1 MYSISP
7 KRHTGDAGMYQ
18 AGERLRLS
26 AVALKGRTGGA
37 LQAAAG
43 SAASAVQALRRA
55 MGKLRR
61 AGWALADQCVV
72 SAANFFTIY
81 LFALCLEPSVFGAFM
96 LAYTGLLLL
105 TNLQSAL
112 VVQPHNVLGAALP
125 QPEYQRFTGAL
136 VLAQLIS
143 CAAACA
149 LLAVA
154 GWLIARVH
162 APAGNLLLVLA
173 VVVVPWMAQDF
184 VRRVLYTRGE
194 SRAAAINDGVTYGL
208 RLVGALLL
216 VGAAGTATAVS
227 ALWVLG
233 LTSAMGVLV
242 GLWQLRHHV
251 RMGGRGSLAGVAR
264 TWREAWDFGKW
275 LTAQN
280 AMLWFGSQGH
290 AWVVGILL
298 GAEQVGLYRAATH
311 LANVMNP
318 VFQTA
323 FSYLPSRG
331 SRAYHAGGVAGLSQ
345 WVKRVSWALLLPV
358 LPFVVVLA
366 GFPGQVLELA
376 YGGKYAGTNLALIL
390 GLATIGQCILYSK
403 FPFDIGLLALR
414 STKSIFYVYLIPV
427 ALLLT
432 AGTALIY
439 FLGIVGVPLSGIL
452 INSALLAATWL
463 AYRKR
468 VMRGEAP

>member
-1 MYSISP
+1 
-7 KRHTGDAGMYQ
+7 MYQ
-18 AGERLRLS
+18 AGERLRSS
-26 AVALKGRTGGA
+26 AVVLKARTGGA

-43 SAASAVQALRRA
+43 AAAPAVQALRRA
-55 MGKLRR
+55 MGKLRG

-72 SAANFFTIY
+72 SATNFLTIY
-81 LFALCLEPSVFGAFM
+81 LFALYLEPSVFGAFM

-112 VVQPHNVLGAALP
+112 VVQPHNVLGATLP

-149 LLAVA
+149 LLAAA
-154 GWLIARVH
+154 GWLIARVY
-162 APAGNLLLVLA
+162 ASAAGNLLLALA
-173 VVVVPWMAQDF
+173 VVVVPWMAQEF

-208 RLVGALLL
+208 RLFGALML
-216 VGAAGTATAVS
+216 VGVAGSATAVS

-233 LTSAMGVLV
+233 LSSAMGVLV

-251 RMGGRGSLAGVAR
+251 RMGSRATAAQ
-264 TWREAWDFGKW
+264 TWREAWHFGKW
-275 LTAQN
+275 LTAQST
-280 AMLWFGSQGH
+280 MLWFGGQGH

-331 SRAYHAGGVAGLSQ
+331 SRAYHAGGVAGLAQ
-345 WVKRVSWALLLPV
+345 WVKQVSWKLLLPV
-358 LPFVVVLA
+358 LPFVVVLV
-366 GFPGQVLELA
+366 GFPGQILELA
-376 YGGKYAGTNLALIL
+376 YGDKYAGTNLALIL
-390 GLATIGQCILYSK
+390 VLATIGQCILYSK

-432 AGTALIY
+432 AGTALIH

-468 VMRGEAP
+468 LRGGAA

>member
-1 MYSISP
+1 VTPRLYE
-7 KRHTGDAGMYQ
+7 AG
-18 AGERLRLS
+18 GRLRS
-26 AVALKGRTGGA
+26 AVALNGRAGGA
-37 LQAAAG
+37 LRAAAG
-43 SAASAVQALRRA
+43 AAARGAQALRNA
-55 MGKLRR
+55 MRKLRG

-72 SAANFFTIY
+72 SAANFLTIY
-81 LFALCLEPSVFGAFM
+81 LFALYFEPSVFGTFM

-105 TNLQSAL
+105 TSLQSAL
-112 VVQPHNVLGAALP
+112 VGQPHNVLGAPLP
-125 QPEYQRFTGAL
+125 QAEYQRLTGAL
-136 VLAQLIS
+136 MLAQVIS
-143 CAAACA
+143 CAVACA
-149 LLAVA
+149 LLAACGLLV
-154 GWLIARVH
+154 ARVYSP
-162 APAGNLLLVLA
+162 AAGNVLMA
-173 VVVVPWMAQDF
+173 LAAVVVPWMAQEF

-208 RLVGALLL
+208 RFLGALAL
-216 VGAAGTATAVS
+216 VGAAGSATAVS

-233 LTSAMGVLV
+233 LSSAAGALM

-251 RMGGRGSLAGVAR
+251 RMGGPEAVAR
-264 TWREAWDFGKW
+264 AWREAWQLGKW

-280 AMLWFGSQGH
+280 TMLWFGSQGH

-311 LANVMNP
+311 LANAMNP

-323 FSYLPSRG
+323 FSHLPSRG
-331 SRAYHAGGVAGLSQ
+331 SRAYHAGGVAGLAQ
-345 WVKRVSWALLLPV
+345 WVKRASWKLLLPL
-358 LPFVVVLA
+358 LPFVVVLV
-366 GFPGQVLELA
+366 GFPDQVLELA
-376 YGGKYAGTNLALIL
+376 YGDKYAGTNLALIL
-390 GLATIGQCILYSK
+390 ALATIGQCILYSK
-403 FPFDIGLLALR
+403 FPFDVGLLALR

-468 VMRGEAP
+468 LNRGEVA

>member
-1 MYSISP
+1 MHP
-7 KRHTGDAGMYQ
+7 
-18 AGERLRLS
+18 AGERLRT

-43 SAASAVQALRRA
+43 AVAPAVQALRRA
-55 MGKLRR
+55 MGKLRG
-61 AGWALADQCVV
+61 ASWALADQCVV
-72 SAANFFTIY
+72 SAANFLTIY
-81 LFALCLEPSVFGAFM
+81 LFALYLEPPIFGAFM

-105 TNLQSAL
+105 TSLQSAL
-112 VVQPHNVLGAALP
+112 VAQPHNVLGAALP
-125 QPEYQRFTGAL
+125 QPEYQRFNGAL
-136 VLAQLIS
+136 VLAQLIL

-149 LLAVA
+149 LLAAA
-154 GWLIARVH
+154 GWFIARLH
-162 APAGNLLLVLA
+162 APAAGNLLLALA
-173 VVVVPWMAQDF
+173 IVVVPWMAQEF

-208 RLVGALLL
+208 RLLGALAL
-216 VGAAGTATAVS
+216 VGAAGSATAVS

-233 LTSAMGVLV
+233 LSSAMGVLV

-251 RMGGRGSLAGVAR
+251 RMGSLATVAR
-264 TWREAWDFGKW
+264 TWREAWHFGKW

-280 AMLWFGSQGH
+280 MMLWFGGNGH

-331 SRAYHAGGVAGLSQ
+331 SRAYHAGGVAGLAQ
-345 WVKRVSWALLLPV
+345 WVKQVSWKLLLPV
-358 LPFVVVLA
+358 LPFVVVLV

-376 YGGKYAGTNLALIL
+376 YGDKFAGTNLALIL
-390 GLATIGQCILYSK
+390 ALATIGQCILYSK
-403 FPFDIGLLALR
+403 FPFDVGLLALR

-432 AGTALIY
+432 VGTALIY
-439 FLGIVGVPLSGIL
+439 FLGILGVPLSGIL

-468 VMRGEAP
+468 LMRGEAA

>member
-1 MYSISP
+1 MV
-7 KRHTGDAGMYQ
+7 Q
-18 AGERLRLS
+18 AGERLRS
-26 AVALKGRTGGA
+26 AVALKGRAGGA
-37 LQAAAG
+37 LPAA
-43 SAASAVQALRRA
+43 AASAAQALRRA
-55 MGKLRR
+55 MGKLRG

-72 SAANFFTIY
+72 SAANFLTIY
-81 LFALCLEPSVFGAFM
+81 LFALYLDAPVFGAFM

-149 LLAVA
+149 LLAGA

-162 APAGNLLLVLA
+162 APAAGSLLLALA
-173 VVVVPWMAQDF
+173 VVVVPWLAQEF
-184 VRRVLYTRGE
+184 MRRVLYTRGE
-194 SRAAAINDGVTYGL
+194 SRAAAINDGVTYGS
-208 RLVGALLL
+208 RLCGALML
-216 VGAAGTATAVS
+216 VGAAGSATAVS

-233 LTSAMGVLV
+233 LSSAMGVLA
-242 GLWQLRHHV
+242 GLWQLRRHA
-251 RMGGRGSLAGVAR
+251 RIGGRGGLATVAR
-264 TWREAWDFGKW
+264 TWREAWHFGKW

-280 AMLWFGSQGH
+280 TMLWFGSQGH

-331 SRAYHAGGVAGLSQ
+331 SRAYHAGGVAGLAQ
-345 WVKRVSWALLLPV
+345 WVKQAWWKLLLPA

-366 GFPGQVLELA
+366 GFPGEVLELA
-376 YGGKYAGTNLALIL
+376 YGDKYAGTNLALIL
-390 GLATIGQCILYSK
+390 ALAAIGQCILYSK
-403 FPFDIGLLALR
+403 FPFDIGLMALR

-439 FLGIVGVPLSGIL
+439 YLGIVGVPLSGIL

-468 VMRGEAP
+468 LMRGEAA

>member
-1 MYSISP
+1 MSP
-7 KRHTGDAGMYQ
+7 KRRTGDTGMVQ
-18 AGERLRLS
+18 AGERLRS
-26 AVALKGRTGGA
+26 PAVALKGRTGGV
-37 LQAAAG
+37 LQGAAGAAAPV
-43 SAASAVQALRRA
+43 VQALRSA
-55 MGKLRR
+55 MGKLRG

-72 SAANFFTIY
+72 SAINFLTIY
-81 LFALCLEPSVFGAFM
+81 LFALYLDPSAFGAFM

-112 VVQPHNVLGAALP
+112 VAQPHNVLGAALA
-125 QPEYQRFTGAL
+125 QPEYQRFTGAI

-143 CAAACA
+143 CVAACA

-154 GWLIARVH
+154 GWLMARVA
-162 APAGNLLLVLA
+162 APMAGNLLLALA
-173 VVVVPWMAQDF
+173 IVVVPWMAQEF
-184 VRRVLYTRGE
+184 VRRVLYTRSE
-194 SRAAAINDGVTYGL
+194 SRAAAINDGVTYGS
-208 RLVGALLL
+208 RLVGALIL
-216 VGAAGTATAVS
+216 VGTAGSATAVS

-233 LTSAMGVLV
+233 LSSALGVLV
-242 GLWQLRHHV
+242 GAWQLRHHV
-251 RMGGRGSLAGVAR
+251 RMGGPGSLAEVVR
-264 TWREAWDFGKW
+264 TWREVWHFGKW

-280 AMLWFGSQGH
+280 TMLWFGGQGH

-318 VFQTA
+318 VLQTA

-331 SRAYHAGGVAGLSQ
+331 SRAYHAGGVAGLSR
-345 WVKRVSWALLLPV
+345 WVKRVSWTLLLPV
-358 LPFVVVLA
+358 LPFVIVLA
-366 GFPGQVLELA
+366 GFPEQVLELA
-376 YGGKYAGTNLALIL
+376 YGDKYAGTNLALIL
-390 GLATIGQCILYSK
+390 ALATIGQCILYSK
-403 FPFDIGLLALR
+403 FPFYIGLLALR

-439 FLGIVGVPLSGIL
+439 YLGILGVPLSGIL

-468 VMRGEAP
+468 VMRGEAA